1 MEENKKICE
10 SCGKPFTP
18 WFKDHTLC
26 NDCYQNLPHRRCL
39 LCKRII
45 DDLPQH
51 QEYCND
57 CYFREIYV
65 PKN

>member
-1 MEENKKICE
+1 MEENKKICKGCNE
-10 SCGKPFTP
+10 PFTP
-18 WFKDHTLC
+18 RFKHHELC
-26 NDCYQNLPHRRCL
+26 DDCYQKLPHRRCA
-39 LCKRII
+39 LCNRII

-51 QEYCND
+51 QEYCGD